1 MTRTT
6 SDVAAWDPRQAA
18 RAIASRQSEY
28 AHLMELAAEQARV
41 LEEKLTQLT
50 TRAKA
55 ELMARGATAADI
67 DAFLDECGKVQL
79 DTGRLDAAFVELLER
94 HGATAYPPPYR
105 AAKARWAVV
114 PIG

>member
-6 SDVAAWDPRQAA
+6 SDVAVLDPRQAA
-18 RAIASRQSEY
+18 RAIAFRQSEY

-50 TRAKA
+50 RRAKA

-67 DAFLDECGKVQL
+67 DAFLDECEKAQL
-79 DTGRLDAAFVELLER
+79 DTGRLDASFVDLLER